1 MAYFETINLVQG
13 DTSPQ
18 LNFTL
23 RDSKTAITTDP
34 VTILDEDDSST
45 WAIINITNY
54 SIELKFRALGSS
66 TVLFTEALGI
76 TSAAGGTC
84 YMIWPADSLDVAAGM
99 YEGELQIT
107 DNTAT
112 PARVQTVYDKLK
124 FKVREQF

>member
-13 DTSPQ
+13 DTNPV

-23 RDSKTAITTDP
+23 RDSKTAVAGKT
-34 VTILDEDDSST
+34 LDENDSST
-45 WAIINITNY
+45 WAVINITGY
-54 SIELKFRALGSS
+54 SIELKFRALNS
-66 TVLFTEALGI
+66 TTALFTEALGI

-84 YMIWPADSLDVAAGM
+84 YMIWPADSLDVAAGI

-107 DNTAT
+107 DTAST

>member
-13 DTSPQ
+13 DTNPQ

-45 WAIINITNY
+45 WAIIDITGY
-54 SIELKFRALGSS
+54 SIELKFRAANSP

-107 DNTAT
+107 DNST
-112 PARVQTVYDKLK
+112 PPRVQTVYDKLK

>member
-13 DTSPQ
+13 DTKPQ

-23 RDSKTAITTDP
+23 RDSATAVAGKT
-34 VTILDEDDSST
+34 LDENDSST
-45 WAIINITNY
+45 WEIINITGY
-54 SIELKFRALGSS
+54 SIEFKFKAINSS

-76 TSAAGGTC
+76 TSASGGTC
-84 YMIWPADSLDVAAGM
+84 YMIWPADSLDVAAGI

-107 DNTAT
+107 DASDK
-112 PARVQTVYDKLK
+112 VQTVYDKLK